1 MKNNPAFRIYG
12 KAPLNFINSIMSNEH
27 ANGFEDPGA
36 VKVKREEEKM
46 VTETLEQ
53 LEEMLKKPGSF
64 YKLPKKLVDDPVY
77 SEMSCDAK
85 FLYMILLDRKDL
97 SLSNGNDWRDDRG
110 CVFIYFTIEE
120 MMRITHYGNK
130 KINEL
135 LKELEKNHLILRR
148 HRGLGKP
155 NRIYVNNVMVEDL
168 NWSPVK
174 AKTGSVTVYGKDD
187 GRGWTYAEN

>member
-1 MKNNPAFRIYG
+1 MRTDLKI
-12 KAPLNFINSIMSNEH
+12 
-27 ANGFEDPGA
+27 
-36 VKVKREEEKM
+36 REQRKQKGEKEKM

-53 LEEMLKKPGSF
+53 LEEKLKKPGAF
-64 YKLPKKLVDDPVY
+64 YRLPKKLMDDTEY

-97 SLSNGNDWRDDRG
+97 SLSNGSDWRDDRG

-135 LKELEKNHLILRR
+135 LKELERHHLILRR

-168 NWSPVK
+168 NWSPVR
-174 AKTGSVTVYGKDD
+174 AKTGSRNVYGANDRK
-187 GRGWTYAEN
+187 GWAYAKN